1 MPNPVIVRRLGSGGQ
16 AASLAASLGAY
27 WTLDANVAGQV
38 LDATTNG
45 LNLNING
52 GFTGTFPVALINRGF
67 EAGSFFDG
75 ITLTEGTKLVAGA
88 GKSFTFQV
96 WSFYNDSTNGQP
108 LGGRASTGGGGAYDF
123 LLSTNDGAINARL
136 FRFDTSNAVG
146 LTTGVTFTGVTI
158 TNGVWYHV
166 VCGYDFSLQQ
176 IWIQVNG
183 GTRQTLGPVTD
194 VANLLPTFSLGN
206 FADLSNAS
214 STTLDECA
222 FWNRSLG
229 SAEVIALYNGGAGQ
243 PFSKLNALF
252 SNTNG
257 SPSRT
262 RGQVW
267 STVVVSKGGA
277 APSVGT
283 VSALDTF
290 YSGLI
295 SNSLTSSVVA
305 FNAVV
310 PDNLVAAL
318 TPFIQ
323 GPGLALWT
331 NNNFVLGDLTVNGLA
346 GDGVTKYLDT
356 GIRPAAPLTSTSAG
370 LVCYVFD
377 NSSIASSW
385 LFGVHDSAPA
395 NNSIAFLPSQ
405 AGPITTAELWSF
417 AGATNFA
424 SAAKPAS
431 GGYFS
436 MQRTSASILN
446 LYFANSGN
454 VHSSLAATG
463 SAQTGAISSGGQSIY
478 AFALN
483 NVGSAFGFSTCRV
496 SSFAVTTGLSS
507 AQDNILSG
515 LVQQLRTSLGG
526 GFI

>member
-1 MPNPVIVRRLGSGGQ
+1 
-16 AASLAASLGAY
+16 
-27 WTLDANVAGQV
+27 
-38 LDATTNG
+38 
-45 LNLNING
+45 
-52 GFTGTFPVALINRGF
+52 
-67 EAGSFFDG
+67 
-75 ITLTEGTKLVAGA
+75 
-88 GKSFTFQV
+88 
-96 WSFYNDSTNGQP
+96 
-108 LGGRASTGGGGAYDF
+108 
-123 LLSTNDGAINARL
+123 
-136 FRFDTSNAVG
+136 
-146 LTTGVTFTGVTI
+146 
-158 TNGVWYHV
+158 
-166 VCGYDFSLQQ
+166 
-176 IWIQVNG
+176 
-183 GTRQTLGPVTD
+183 
-194 VANLLPTFSLGN
+194 
-206 FADLSNAS
+206 
-214 STTLDECA
+214 
-222 FWNRSLG
+222 
-229 SAEVIALYNGGAGQ
+229 
-243 PFSKLNALF
+243 
-252 SNTNG
+252 
-257 SPSRT
+257 
-262 RGQVW
+262 
-267 STVVVSKGGA
+267 
-277 APSVGT
+277 VGT

-356 GIRPAAPLTSTSAG
+356 GILPAAPLTSTSAG

-385 LFGVHDSAPA
+385 LFGVHESSTGVND
-395 NNSIAFLPSQ
+395 NSIAFLPSQ
-405 AGPITTAELWSF
+405 PGPITTAELWSWG
-417 AGATNFA
+417 GATNFV

-463 SAQTGAISSGGQSIY
+463 SAQTGAIFSAGLSIY